1 VCGRAALMRRFRDD
15 RPVDVC
21 LARGTFNAHPHVM
34 ATMNEFLRH
43 LDDPAVQA
51 HYALQDPLWS
61 GRVADLNARL
71 ERVGAPVRL
80 ANMGSVWTTLY
91 TRPGRYHWM
100 FQYYLR
106 AAGLA
111 LGWIGTGRLIFSH
124 ALTEAEFQAIAERFV
139 GAAEAMRAD
148 GWWWHDAALTRRSI
162 ERRLLGETLSAWR
175 GRTASGRGARPGA
188 AAAALRDKA

>member
-1 VCGRAALMRRFRDD
+1 M
-15 RPVDVC
+15 
-21 LARGTFNAHPHVM
+21 
-34 ATMNEFLRH
+34 
-43 LDDPAVQA
+43 QA
-51 HYALQDPLWS
+51 HYALQDPLWN

-71 ERVGAPVRL
+71 ARLGAPVQL

-124 ALTEAEFQAIAERFV
+124 ALTGAEYQAIAERFV
-139 GAAEAMRAD
+139 GAAEAMLAD

-162 ERRLLGETLSAWR
+162 EGRMLGETLSAWR
-175 GRTASGRGARPGA
+175 GRSGGEAWGRGARPGA
-188 AAAALRDKA
+188 AAAALRGRA